1 MTTWKCSGKYKSVD
15 KCLDIISIVLI
26 IFLCIITFIEW
37 NNAPDIIPVHYNF
50 HGEVDRIGSKNQLF
64 FTLPVVVILYIGFF
78 ILAKYPQ
85 IYNYI
90 VKITDKNREVQ
101 YNMAATLIRILNIEI
116 VAMFIYVQLKEV
128 NSIFYERGVLPWI
141 FVPVVLV
148 VLIGTIGIYIY
159 KSLKNK

>member
-1 MTTWKCSGKYKSVD
+1 MATWKCKGKYKSVD
-15 KCLDIISIVLI
+15 NYLDIISIALI
-26 IFLCIITFIEW
+26 IFLFIITVMEW

-50 HGEVDRIGSKNQLF
+50 HGEVDRMGSKNEIF

-90 VKITDKNREVQ
+90 VKITDENREVQ

-116 VAMFIYVQLKEV
+116 VAMFTYVQLKEV
-128 NSIFYERGVLPWI
+128 NLIFYERGVLPWI
-141 FVPVVLV
+141 FVPVSLV
-148 VLIGTIGIYIY
+148 ILIGTIGIYIY